1 MIRNILAVI
10 AGLFVG
16 MVVNMSLVML
26 NAYVLFPMPP
36 GTDMNVPEQLNAY
49 IATLP
54 TVAFLVVLAAHL
66 GQSFVGGLT
75 AARLGASRPMLLAM
89 IVGVLTLIGGIMNW
103 MTVEGP
109 TWMMIEF
116 PLYLVVAWQAGRMEQ
131 NRRAAAGGETGSR
144 IEQLERRVATLEE

>member
-1 MIRNILAVI
+1 MLRNILSVI

-16 MVVNMSLVML
+16 SAVNMALVML

-66 GQSFVGGLT
+66 GQSFVGGWV
-75 AARLGASRPMLLAM
+75 AARLGTSRPMLLAM
-89 IVGVLTLIGGIMNW
+89 IVGVLTLVGGIMNW
-103 MTVEGP
+103 MTVDGP
-109 TWMMIEF
+109 TWMMIEM
-116 PLYLVVAWQAGRMEQ
+116 PLYLVVAWLAGRMVQRKRE
-131 NRRAAAGGETGSR
+131 AAA
-144 IEQLERRVATLEE
+144 